1 MEIRARYFLVGLFV
15 LVVAAAAVGFIYW
28 LYNTGGLGQRTA
40 YRVSFN
46 GSVSGL
52 APGSPVLFNGLQVGE
67 VTGLSLSAS
76 DPSQVIAGI
85 SIDARTPVRTDT
97 HVGMDFRGLTGT
109 ATIALTGGSANAPA
123 PTSTDGQPPL
133 LTADPKSLQDMSS
146 SAREALGQLNQILAD
161 NAVPLKNAIASIDTF
176 AGALAKNS
184 DKVDSII
191 GGLEKFVGGGAKP
204 EPISYELTAP
214 KKFDNLGTLP
224 TSQLTVPAPTTIVA
238 LDTQRIMLRTPKGL
252 VPTFDGFRWADSI
265 PLIVQSRLIQGFEN
279 AGDDAVGTDSSGIN
293 GDFQL
298 LVNIRKFE
306 LATIGSPLAEVGLMA
321 KLVDSGGSVVD
332 AKLFEA
338 SVPASEIDK
347 PEVVANAIN
356 AAFGKASTDL
366 VTWALGVMSDQE
378 GNGGGDSGSTPP
390 AGKADQNK
398 GKATPAQEP
407 KPAVKAPAGPP
418 ANNNAPAPA
427 KPPAKAPAPAQ

>member
-15 LVVAAAAVGFIYW
+15 LVVAASVFGFFYW

-46 GSVSGL
+46 GSVAGL

-67 VTGLSLSAS
+67 VTGLSLSAA

-109 ATIALTGGSANAPA
+109 ATVALTGGTATAAP
-123 PTSTDGQPPL
+123 PTSEDGQPPL
-133 LTADPKSLQDMSS
+133 LVADPKSIQDMSNA
-146 SAREALGQLNQILAD
+146 AREALGQLNQILAD
-161 NAVPLKNAIASIDTF
+161 NATPLKDAIANIDTF
-176 AGALAKNS
+176 SGALAKNS
-184 DKVDSII
+184 DKVDAIVS
-191 GGLEKFVGGGAKP
+191 GLEKFVGGGAKP
-204 EPISYELTAP
+204 EPVSFELTAP
-214 KKFDNLGTLP
+214 SKFPDLGTLP
-224 TSQLTVPAPTTIVA
+224 TSQLTVPSPTTVVA
-238 LDTQRIMLRTPKGL
+238 LDTQRIMLRTQQGL
-252 VPTFDGFRWADSI
+252 VAAFDGYRWADSI

-279 AGDDAVGTDSSGIN
+279 AGDNSVGTDSSGIN

-306 LATIGSPLAEVGLMA
+306 LATTGSAAAEVALMA

-338 SVPASEIDK
+338 SVPASGIDK
-347 PEVVANAIN
+347 PEAVANATN

-366 VTWALGVMSDQE
+366 VAWALGVMSDQE
-378 GNGGGDSGSTPP
+378 GNGGSDTGASQTD
-390 AGKADQNK
+390 GKADQNK
-398 GKATPAQEP
+398 AAPAPEP
-407 KPAVKAPAGPP
+407 KPAANKQPP
-418 ANNNAPAPA
+418 ANTPPAPA